1 MSLATLTRPVI
12 RGPRREEMAPLQE
25 RAAFL
30 ELVRA
35 ALALTVLGTA
45 WLVPAIVGPHRMPV
59 MLVSVAYLVVGAAP
73 QTLHRLG
80 RERILGLLQASLL
93 LDGLYVA
100 WVMLMTGGTESPF
113 RFFIYAHIVA
123 VTLAASYRTGL
134 KIAFWH
140 TLLYLLLFQA
150 TLGGFLPAA
159 DRAFADGATRGSAA
173 GLVIFLRV
181 CGFWM
186 VAFATAAFSALNE
199 RELRRQKINLQQLSE
214 WIAEADQLTSTD
226 EIADTLLGRLSAT
239 YGFPRGAVL
248 ASLKDD
254 LELVGTLGLAETEPL
269 EPGLDDV
276 VARAWARREVVAVA
290 KLDPAAD
297 PRLTALLPDA
307 ENVLVVPMFAD
318 RGLRLGALV
327 LEHPESDRINRWVI
341 AMIRQFASHAAMALH
356 GTWLMETIREQLS
369 EIRELRDQVVAQNLS
384 LESRVAEQTQELRA
398 MVGELQQM
406 DAHRRDLIA
415 HVVTAQEEERE
426 RIAGDVH
433 DDPVQRV
440 VALNMRLQ
448 LLRRVLEDPDQ
459 IETVDRLMDSVQTC
473 IRSMRHLLFELRPPI
488 LDEQGL
494 GAALREYLEEKD
506 PDFTYRIEDGLGT
519 RPPSQMLIVAY
530 RIAQEALANVVKHAR
545 ATDVVVTIAEQ
556 DGGLLVQVQD
566 DGVGFAGEIPRVSA
580 RGHMGISSMRERA
593 ELQGGWCEIS
603 SLPGGGTMVRV
614 WVPETSER
622 SVDANAGH
630 ETSGSPDISPAL
642 TG

>member
-1 MSLATLTRPVI
+1 MSLSTLTRPVI
-12 RGPRREEMAPLQE
+12 RGPRQEEMAPLQE

-30 ELVRA
+30 GIVRA
-35 ALALTVLGTA
+35 TVALIVLGTA
-45 WLVPAIVGPHRMPV
+45 WLVPEIVSSHQMPV

-93 LDGLYVA
+93 LDGLYIA

-134 KIAFWH
+134 KIAVWH
-140 TLLYLLLFQA
+140 TLLYLLLYQV
-150 TLGGFLPAA
+150 TLEGFLPAA
-159 DRAFADGATRGSAA
+159 DRPFADGATRGSVA
-173 GLVIFLRV
+173 GLVIFFRV

-199 RELRRQKINLQQLSE
+199 RELRTQKIDLQQLSG
-214 WIAEADQLTSTD
+214 WVAEADHLTSTN
-226 EIADTLLGRLSAT
+226 EIADSLLSRLNAT

-248 ASLKDD
+248 ASPRDD
-254 LELVGTLGLAETEPL
+254 LELVGMLGVAEAEPF
-269 EPGLDDV
+269 ERGLDDV
-276 VARAWARREVVAVA
+276 VSRAWATREVVAVA
-290 KLDPAAD
+290 RLDPGSD
-297 PRLTALLPDA
+297 PRLTALMPDA
-307 ENVLVVPMFAD
+307 KNVLVVPMFAD

-327 LEHPESDRINRWVI
+327 LEHPESDRIDRWTV
-341 AMIRQFASHAAMALH
+341 AVIRQFATHAAMALH
-356 GTWLMETIREQLS
+356 GTWLMGTIQEQLS
-369 EIRELRDQVVAQNLS
+369 EIRELRDHVVAQNLS
-384 LESRVAEQTQELRA
+384 LESRVAEQTEQLRA
-398 MVGELQQM
+398 MVGEVQQM

-415 HVVTAQEEERE
+415 HVVTAQEEERG

-459 IETVDRLMDSVQTC
+459 IETVDRLMESVQTC

-488 LDEQGL
+488 LDEEGL
-494 GAALREYLEEKD
+494 GAALREYLEEKE
-506 PDFTYRIEDGLGT
+506 PDFAYRIEDGLGPQ
-519 RPPSQMLIVAY
+519 PPSQTLIVAY

-545 ATDVVVTIAEQ
+545 ATEVVVTIAGQ
-556 DGGLLVQVQD
+556 DGGVLVQVQD
-566 DGVGFAGEIPRVSA
+566 DGVGFTGEIPRVSA
-580 RGHMGISSMRERA
+580 RGHMGISSMRERS

-603 SLPGGGTMVRV
+603 SLAGGGTTVRV
-614 WVPETSER
+614 WVPDTSER
-622 SVDANAGH
+622 PVDTNAGRAM
-630 ETSGSPDISPAL
+630 SASPEPSPAL

>member
-1 MSLATLTRPVI
+1 MNPKTLARPVV
-12 RGPRREEMAPLQE
+12 RGPRSEEMAPLQE

-30 ELVRA
+30 GIVRA
-35 ALALTVLGTA
+35 TIALVVIGTA
-45 WLVPAIVGPHRMPV
+45 WLVPAIVGSHRIPV
-59 MLVSVAYLVVGAAP
+59 MLASVAYLVVGAAP

-80 RERILGLLQASLL
+80 RERILGLVQASLL
-93 LDGLYVA
+93 VDGLYVA

-150 TLGGFLPAA
+150 ALGGFLPAA
-159 DRAFADGATRGSAA
+159 DRPFADGATRGSVA
-173 GLVIFLRV
+173 GLVIFFRV

-199 RELRRQKINLQQLSE
+199 RELRTQKIDLQQLSE
-214 WIAEADQLTSTD
+214 WVAETDHLTSTD
-226 EIADTLLGRLSAT
+226 EIAGTLLGRLHET

-248 ASLKDD
+248 ASPRDD
-254 LELVGTLGLAETEPL
+254 LALVGTLGVAETGPL

-276 VARAWARREVVAVA
+276 VARAWVTREVVAVA
-290 KLDPAAD
+290 KLDPASD
-297 PRLTALLPDA
+297 PRLTTLMPDA
-307 ENVLVVPMFAD
+307 QNVLVVPMFAD
-318 RGLRLGALV
+318 RGLRLGVLV

-341 AMIRQFASHAAMALH
+341 DVIRQFATHAAAALH
-356 GTWLMETIREQLS
+356 GTWLMETIQEQLS
-369 EIRELRDQVVAQNLS
+369 EIRELRNRLVAQNLS
-384 LESRVAEQTQELRA
+384 LESRVAEQTGKLRA
-398 MVGELQQM
+398 MVEELQEV
-406 DAHRRDLIA
+406 DAHRRELLA
-415 HVVTAQEEERE
+415 HIVTAQEEERE

-459 IETVDRLMDSVQTC
+459 IETVDRLMESVSTC

-488 LDEQGL
+488 LDDQGL
-494 GAALREYLEEKD
+494 GAALREYLEEKE
-506 PDFTYRIEDGLGT
+506 PDFAYRVEDDLGYQ
-519 RPPSQMLIVAY
+519 PPSQTLIVAY

-545 ATDVVVTIAEQ
+545 ATEVLVTVTRR

-566 DGVGFAGEIPRVSA
+566 DGVGFAGEIPRVSG

-593 ELQGGWCEIS
+593 ELQGGRCEIS
-603 SLPGGGTMVRV
+603 SLPGGGTTVRV
-614 WVPETSER
+614 WVPETPDPSIGTTAAR
-622 SVDANAGH
+622 
-630 ETSGSPDISPAL
+630 ETSGSAAPSPAL